1 MLITFMSEWQATNQY
16 NLSCSCWLQVFI
28 LSGLVTWSGI
38 TWRVLLK
45 HGKENGTKNGI
56 KRENMQDMWDLHDL
70 LERNWMVNTYLFD
83 GRLTTTPCSINHG
96 NFRSV
101 ERGVTKTW
109 NGNWNNMINIYIC
122 HICHNVKIKHLLL
135 VVTKIRTVVA
145 PRE

>member
-1 MLITFMSEWQATNQY
+1 MF
-16 NLSCSCWLQVFI
+16 
-28 LSGLVTWSGI
+28 
-38 TWRVLLK
+38 K
-45 HGKENGTKNGI
+45 K
-56 KRENMQDMWDLHDL
+56 
-70 LERNWMVNTYLFD
+70 
-83 GRLTTTPCSINHG
+83 CSINHG